1 MKKTVAILFF
11 LLILVQNVYSSNL
24 AIISLDQA
32 SENEL
37 AMMCSLRNLD
47 CGDSKD
53 EMIVALKEVLE
64 TESNTSSVTV
74 ESSETS
80 EAQNEK
86 MSFEIKSA
94 NSMKQLNSISSL
106 TILSGDVVLVFKEN
120 EEEKSLSAQTIIVDL
135 DNSKL
140 AAMGEVSFS
149 VGEDEDSLFTQDI
162 SGEIITYN
170 WKTKILQVS
179 NASVFTERENSD
191 EESVEFNATSSLL
204 TLNTETNS
212 LILNDG
218 FITTNPTNAYS
229 SISADKIALLEH
241 GDLYL
246 EDAVVSLGRV
256 DVLYLPYFF
265 SPGATMIGNPSIGY
279 ESTRGAFVNTTFEL
293 LGKYPN
299 FESSSSSSFTSLLK
313 TDDSQDS
320 YATSSIYDS
329 NEPQSKLQ
337 QWAIDSNSYFTLMLD
352 AYEYTPYSIEDDD
365 NGSVVLGYVS
375 QANLFDKALTITS
388 SAITSIA
395 SDGIVGDI
403 ESYDYYPV
411 FRYDA
416 SLSAKYQFED
426 GSINLYMP
434 MVSDPTVRKTYG
446 NRLSDFSIDAIWNS
460 QSFPSTY
467 SSDIDSYS
475 WSIDSKFN
483 LSPDFLFP
491 FVKNITVNSFDSNI
505 DYEWEKN
512 DGSYSYVI
520 DEMTLGDLDAD
531 INGQLFT
538 TLKEEEEESEN
549 DTQKNVDEETQ
560 EIINNLYQ
568 SSKKNPTN
576 NEYTSYYDLSYN
588 LNETFY
594 YTEEDDGDTEL
605 YNKSYLTFT
614 SEGQIE
620 PDILEVDNSTTFNF
634 IYDNVFDD
642 SESTSLDIKTKNAI
656 QLPFFNLS
664 YFFDTRLYKYS
675 ITEEDGDIDE
685 DIYEFEFSDDYITTH
700 EIEWEKS
707 FYYYD
712 LIITPSISLELP
724 PLTLSLEPS
733 LTLNYKNIQNK
744 TVFTFDIDYPDVE
757 FTEVEN
763 YINYSINDLY
773 FGLDIYYDIEDSKT
787 ANRLVDS
794 LVLTSTVTYN
804 NKDKNQYFTHSSKF
818 YGLYD
823 DSEENYF
830 SDFSFT
836 YKNEYLESKLNF
848 YTESSQLELDYFKN
862 TISMDDYT
870 KYWWKNRIGLN
881 LDLDATFN
889 YSFSDKYST
898 YLSITGSLSFEIAEF
913 LSLDFSI
920 TTSNYGFYNYYDD
933 DDNFDFGLLFTDLA
947 NSLDIF
953 GDGIYSTQFNLEEV
967 SLDMVHMM
975 EDWDLHC
982 KYSGSVVLSNYNYEW
997 VPTVSFYLQ
1006 WNTLPELKVDESFTN
1021 EGDGW
1026 SYDS

>member
-1 MKKTVAILFF
+1 MKKTVAIIFI
-11 LLILVQNVYSSNL
+11 ILCFIQNIYSSDL

-47 CGDSKD
+47 CGDSKS
-53 EMIVALKEVLE
+53 EMISALKEILE
-64 TESNTSSVTV
+64 AEGSSATTLEKDNNTEKEND
-74 ESSETS
+74 ETF
-80 EAQNEK
+80 
-86 MSFEIKSA
+86 SFEIRSA
-94 NSMKQLNSISSL
+94 NSMKRLSSSNNL
-106 TILSGDVVLVFKEN
+106 TILNGDVVLVFKEN
-120 EEEKSLSAQTIIVDL
+120 DEEKTLSAQTIIVDM

-140 AAMGEVSFS
+140 AAMGDVSFS
-149 VGEDEDSLFTQDI
+149 IGEDEESLFTQDI

-170 WKTKILQVS
+170 WTTTILQVT

-191 EESVEFNATSSLL
+191 EESVEFNATSALM
-204 TLNTETNS
+204 TLNTENNS

-279 ESTRGAFVNTTFEL
+279 DSTRGTFVNTTFEL

-313 TDDSQDS
+313 TDDSEDN
-320 YATSSIYDS
+320 YATGSIYNS
-329 NEPQSKLQ
+329 EEPTSKLQ
-337 QWAIDSNSYFTLMLD
+337 QWAMDTNSYFTLMLD

-365 NGSVVLGYVS
+365 SGSVVLGYVS
-375 QANLFDKALTITS
+375 QANLFNNALTITS

-434 MVSDPTVRKTYG
+434 VVSDPSVRKTYG
-446 NRLSDFSIDAIWNS
+446 NRLSDFSIDAIWNE

-475 WSIDSKFN
+475 WTMDSKFN

-491 FVKNITVNSFDSNI
+491 YIKNIKVSSFDSNI

-520 DEMTLGDLDAD
+520 DEMTLGDLDVD

-538 TLKEEEEESEN
+538 TLDENEEETEKEN
-549 DTQKNVDEETQ
+549 KDELDEKTQ
-560 EIINNLYQ
+560 ELLDNLYQ
-568 SSKKNPTN
+568 SSKKNSSTDKAS
-576 NEYTSYYDLSYN
+576 SYYDLSYN
-588 LNETFY
+588 LNEIFY
-594 YTEEDDGDTEL
+594 YTEDDDDDTEL
-605 YNKSYLTFT
+605 YNKSYLTLT
-614 SEGQIE
+614 SDGQIE
-620 PDILEVDNSTTFNF
+620 PNILEVDNSTTFNF

-642 SESTSLDIKTKNAI
+642 SESTSIDIKTKNAI
-656 QLPFFNLS
+656 QLPFINLS
-664 YFFDTRLYKYS
+664 YYFDTRLYKYS

-707 FYYYD
+707 FYFYD
-712 LIITPSISLELP
+712 LMITPSVSLELP
-724 PLTLSLEPS
+724 PLTLSIEPS

-763 YINYSINDLY
+763 YIDYSINDLY
-773 FGLDIYYDIEDSKT
+773 FGIDIYYDIEDSKT

-794 LVLTSTVTYN
+794 LILTSTVTYK
-804 NKDKNQYFTHSSKF
+804 NKDKNQYFTHSSKY

-823 DSEENYF
+823 DSEEDYF
-830 SDFSFT
+830 SDFSFS
-836 YKNEYLESKLNF
+836 YKNKYLESKLNF
-848 YTESSQLELDYFKN
+848 YSESSQLELDYFKN
-862 TISMDDYT
+862 TISMEDYT

-889 YSFSDKYST
+889 YSFSDIYST
-898 YLSITGSLSFEIAEF
+898 YLSITGSLSLEIAEF

-997 VPTVSFYLQ
+997 VTSVSFYLQ
-1006 WNTLPELKVDESFTN
+1006 WNTLPELKVDESFTD

>member
-605 YNKSYLTFT
+605 YNKSYLTLT